1 MAGPNTDYPE
11 VIHLPVTR
19 TGDNYIMFLGEKELI
34 TDSDRTSLLGLRI
47 SAALPVALGCNF
59 AFDVLFFILELIL
72 PAVRRWGRG

>member
-1 MAGPNTDYPE
+1 VSRNLQAPGHSRITDYPE

-47 SAALPVALGCNF
+47 SAALRDF
-59 AFDVLFFILELIL
+59 MKMQK
-72 PAVRRWGRG
+72 